1 MAAMSPSIN
10 DTFNDLLLK
19 LANNLYVAAY
29 AVNPSE
35 AVEPSKG
42 TEQEMLKNCV
52 INSALL

>member
-1 MAAMSPSIN
+1 MPTSPSIN

-29 AVNPSE
+29 AVNPSV
-35 AVEPSKG
+35 AVEPSRG
-42 TEQEMLKNCV
+42 TEAEILRNCV

>member
-1 MAAMSPSIN
+1 MSQSPSIN

-19 LANNLYVAAY
+19 LANNLYGAAY
-29 AVNPSE
+29 AINPTD

-42 TEQEMLKNCV
+42 TDQEILKNCV